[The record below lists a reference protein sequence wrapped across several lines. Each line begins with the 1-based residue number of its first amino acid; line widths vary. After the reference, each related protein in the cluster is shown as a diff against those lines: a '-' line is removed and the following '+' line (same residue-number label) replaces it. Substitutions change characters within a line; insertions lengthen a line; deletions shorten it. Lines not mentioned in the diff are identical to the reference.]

1 MDSFIG
7 EPLVVSALMLCPQM
21 GKVMVIRSRLGDT
34 LLLMGRSRLGD
45 TLLLMGRT
53 RLGDTLLLMGR
64 TRLGDT
70 LLLMGRGRVSE
81 IRCYLWRVVASRRY
95 AATYGAVASRRY
107 AATYWLIA
115 SLRDYDESN
124 ETVRATSVRLAPP
137 LCSTFDFLCSTFLY
151 LPRWDDRGRS
161 VRINTPAE
169 TSLSVS
175 TDRLN
180 PTADRV
186 PAPNTF
192 RR

>member
-34 LLLMGRSRLGD
+34 LLLMGR
-45 TLLLMGRT
+45 
-53 RLGDTLLLMGR
+53 
-64 TRLGDT
+64 
-70 LLLMGRGRVSE
+70 GRVSE
-81 IRCYLWRVVASRRY
+81 IRCYLWRVVASRRYAATYGAVASRRY